1 MWRDRWSRVFLVSA
15 SRNPNPFAE
24 ALALQVI
31 RTVGAWLPR
40 AVAVGTDTEQGGR
53 YGDFCDASPSYGNP
67 SELWFACEY
76 IINYNDYVWNTRVQQ
91 MFVTG

>member
-1 MWRDRWSRVFLVSA
+1 MTLLPSCSYPKSVL
-15 SRNPNPFAE
+15 
-24 ALALQVI
+24 I
-31 RTVGAWLPR
+31 PR
-40 AVAVGTDTEQGGR
+40 AFHLSKEAMGWYQTPTMVAVGTDAEQGGR